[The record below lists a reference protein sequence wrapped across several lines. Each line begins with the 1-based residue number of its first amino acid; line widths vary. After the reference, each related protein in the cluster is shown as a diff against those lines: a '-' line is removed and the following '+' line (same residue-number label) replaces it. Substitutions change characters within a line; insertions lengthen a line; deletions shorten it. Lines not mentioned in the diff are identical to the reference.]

1 MGSKLF
7 WDNIT
12 VDNVMKII
20 SDCKMNLN
28 DMICKIRNYKKVLS
42 RKYFHC
48 NTENNVN
55 NGVDDDIK
63 SISLLYSIIILK
75 L

>member
-1 MGSKLF
+1 
-7 WDNIT
+7 
-12 VDNVMKII
+12 
-20 SDCKMNLN
+20 MNLN

-42 RKYFHC
+42 RKHFHC
-48 NTENNVN
+48 NTEYNINTN
-55 NGVDDDIK
+55 NGIDDDIK